1 MSNTQKQVEH
11 LEVCKKKP
19 LEDKVVA
26 QQILLILLESDR
38 VAEAAVLLDPC
49 CFNLRFYDLISDEFK
64 NYVENCQL
72 QICVG

>member
-1 MSNTQKQVEH
+1 MKYRVSPAVLHIQKEVEP

-49 CFNLRFYDLISDEFK
+49 CFKIL
-64 NYVENCQL
+64 
-72 QICVG
+72 